1 MAENQQS
8 KEYLSKEGLVCYD
21 TQLKLEVDKRVKV
34 AKDAADA
41 AKTTADAAKTAADAA
56 KEKATSIGSLG
67 DLTTEAKTD
76 VVGAINE
83 LVASVGAAKK
93 ASEVTVEEGTT
104 SSGVVKSYVVKQNG
118 KQVGSKIDIPTD
130 LVVESGAVE
139 TDPTGKPAGTY
150 LVLTLSNKDHDK
162 VYINVGTL
170 VDIYKAKATAI
181 GDKVKVT
188 VDNSKREISATIVA
202 DSITATE
209 LASNAVTTVKIADGN
224 VTKAKLATDV
234 QASLGKAD
242 TAVQSVETGTANGT
256 IAVDGKDVAVK
267 GLGSAAYTATTAYEK
282 SGAVTALANGQ
293 VATNKNDIA
302 SLKTKVAEFTPISDA
317 VIKSIV
323 DGTYEATV

>member
-34 AKDAADA
+34 AKDAAAA

-56 KEKATSIGSLG
+56 KEKATGIGSLG
-67 DLTTEAKTD
+67 DLTTQAKTD

-93 ASEVTVEEGTT
+93 ASEVTVAEGTA

-118 KQVGSKIDIPTD
+118 KQVGSIDIPTS

-139 TDPTGKPAGTY
+139 TDPTDDLKGTY
-150 LVLTLSNKDHDK
+150 LVLTLSNKGQDK

-202 DSITATE
+202 GSITATE

-242 TAVQSVETGTANGT
+242 TAVQSVKTGTANGT
-256 IAVDGKDVAVK
+256 VSVGGTDVPVK
-267 GLGSAAYTATTAYEK
+267 GLGSAAYTASTNYEK
-282 SGAVTALANGQ
+282 AGAVTALANGQ

-323 DGTYEATV
+323 DGTYKATV